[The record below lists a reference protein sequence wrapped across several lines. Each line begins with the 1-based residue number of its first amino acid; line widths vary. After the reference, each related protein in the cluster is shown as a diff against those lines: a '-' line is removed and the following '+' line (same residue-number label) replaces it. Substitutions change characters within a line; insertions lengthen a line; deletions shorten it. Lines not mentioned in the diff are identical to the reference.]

1 MKQVARTPQQLG
13 AIIRRARRNMELSQ
27 AELGEKTGLWQETIS
42 KVESGQSAAR
52 LGTIL
57 DLLAAL
63 NLEIEVRPRRK
74 GSAADIED
82 AF

>member
-13 AIIRRARRNMELSQ
+13 AIIRRARRNMALSQ

-52 LGTIL
+52 IGTIL

-63 NLEIEVRPRRK
+63 NLEIEVQPRGK